1 MKKITTS
8 LIVSLFV
15 VSALMFISSAIAAE
29 NSANSQKG
37 GVSNIESQTLIYE
50 NTAHGKKTSEWMKGK
65 TVKPDCTPAMNRVG
79 WSEGCKK

>member
-1 MKKITTS
+1 MKKITIA
-8 LIVSLFV
+8 LIIAAS
-15 VSALMFISSAIAAE
+15 MFIGSSFAAE